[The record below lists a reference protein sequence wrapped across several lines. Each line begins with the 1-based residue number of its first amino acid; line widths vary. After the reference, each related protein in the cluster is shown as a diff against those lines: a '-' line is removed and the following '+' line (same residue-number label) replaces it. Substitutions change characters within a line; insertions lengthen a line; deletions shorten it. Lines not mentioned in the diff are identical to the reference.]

1 MIDGLDRDGFIQAKE
16 HEFFETERDNAM
28 KTTNDYQLDS
38 LRARFAAR
46 GYNTM
51 NHRRSSFLAWFTL
64 TIALLFSIGC
74 MIAAFTLY

>member
-1 MIDGLDRDGFIQAKE
+1 MFEGLDRDGFCQSKE
-16 HEFFETERDNAM
+16 HEFFETERDNM

-51 NHRRSSFLAWFTL
+51 NHRRSHHVIGWVAVGM
-64 TIALLFSIGC
+64 ALLFSIGC
-74 MIAAFTLY
+74 LVAAFTLY